1 MNIIN
6 EPRYQDFNG
15 KIHRTEKECINAE
28 NNFVGNVFQM
38 FKDLITGCQNQNSCK
53 SCPFYKEGGY
63 CFIEKITGV
72 IPTDFVMSEIKEEE

>member
-1 MNIIN
+1 MTIIN

-38 FKDLITGCQNQNSCK
+38 FEQLAKGCRKQDNSC
-53 SCPFYKEGGY
+53 SCCPFCDNVTEICAIEVKTGDIPANWN
-63 CFIEKITGV
+63 FIE
-72 IPTDFVMSEIKEEE
+72 EE